1 MAETSTAR
9 GVGVEQVGRGVVGWL
24 FWSISLALD
33 WRKLLLA
40 ALAVH
45 LMTLLVEAI
54 LPGFAPVAGVE
65 PLLEWD
71 LLEWTR
77 LPAGA
82 WSLAGVAWLPWRV
95 LGAVFSVGEEAKFWP
110 ALLAY
115 CGLLAISG
123 LVGAAIARMTLVK
136 VATGTSPG
144 LLTAVKFAGRKVAPL
159 MLAPL
164 GVFGFVLFLGGIL
177 SLFGFLFRLGEGAGS
192 LVVGVMLPLLLLV
205 GLLMAWLVVALAAG
219 WPLMVATVAAE
230 NDDTFDA
237 LSRSLS
243 YLFQRPLKFVGYV
256 LICGVAGVLG
266 ILLVALLYHLTMRMT
281 SWGLALSAPEAI
293 AGDPLGLKVVG
304 QPGSTLIAM
313 WTGLARLLARSWVFS
328 FFWCATAQ
336 VYLLLRHDVDG
347 TPLDDVDLPG
357 DEGLAFAPEEAGMR
371 TGGETAE
378 VAKSEGQVG

>member
-1 MAETSTAR
+1 M
-9 GVGVEQVGRGVVGWL
+9 
-24 FWSISLALD
+24 
-33 WRKLLLA
+33 
-40 ALAVH
+40 
-45 LMTLLVEAI
+45 
-54 LPGFAPVAGVE
+54 
-65 PLLEWD
+65 
-71 LLEWTR
+71 
-77 LPAGA
+77 
-82 WSLAGVAWLPWRV
+82 AWLPWRV
-95 LGAVFSVGEEAKFWP
+95 LGAVFSVGEKPGFWP

-159 MLAPL
+159 LLAPL
-164 GVFGFVLFLGGIL
+164 GVFGFVLFLGGFL

-192 LVVGVMLPLLLLV
+192 LAVGLMLPLLLLV

-219 WPLMVATVAAE
+219 WPLMVAAVAAE

-243 YLFQRPLKFVGYV
+243 YLFQRPLKFVGYL
-256 LICGVAGVLG
+256 LICGVAGLLG
-266 ILLVALLYHLTMRMT
+266 IVLVALLYHLTMRMT
-281 SWGLALSAPEAI
+281 SWGLAHQRSEAI

-304 QPGSTLIAM
+304 EPETSVIAM
-313 WTGLARLLARSWVFS
+313 WTGFARLLARSWVFS

-347 TPLDDVDLPG
+347 TPLDDVDLPE
-357 DEGLAFAPEEAGMR
+357 DEGLAFAPDETGVTTGSQTPEEAR
-371 TGGETAE
+371 SE
-378 VAKSEGQVG
+378 VQEG